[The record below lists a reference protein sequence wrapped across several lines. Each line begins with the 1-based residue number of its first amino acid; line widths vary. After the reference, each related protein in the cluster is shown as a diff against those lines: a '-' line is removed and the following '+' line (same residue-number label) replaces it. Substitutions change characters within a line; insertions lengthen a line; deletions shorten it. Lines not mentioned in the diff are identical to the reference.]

1 MGTRILPGTIGRG
14 TARLMAWTE
23 ASSNTGYPDDLA
35 TFTPSTLP
43 SRAIRNSTCTV
54 PSIPNRRANA
64 GYRLALSILC
74 RRSWRQSMPPRPNPA
89 LIPLPGPGTALSQ
102 VPIPPAPAP
111 ALPPFA
117 FTSSVGGATVV
128 SEVSLP
134 VVGCSVSST
143 TATGSCCSGLTTVLT
158 GLGSFFSFFGTTG
171 GDEAFAETGV

>member
-14 TARLMAWTE
+14 AARLIAWTE
-23 ASSNTGYPDDLA
+23 ASSNKGYPDDLA

-54 PSIPNRRANA
+54 PSIPNRRASD

-89 LIPLPGPGTALSQ
+89 LTPLPGPGTALSQ
-102 VPIPPAPAP
+102 VPIPPAPPP

-117 FTSSVGGATVV
+117 FTSSMGAATVV

-143 TATGSCCSGLTTVLT
+143 TATGSCCSGLTTVST
-158 GLGSFFSFFGTTG
+158 GLGSFFSFIGTTG